1 MTLMSLLL
9 AQLLSKL
16 PGTTF
21 ILILGYLNQEIT
33 LALQVQRI
41 QKGNNITGIDLF
53 QVHAQ

>member
-1 MTLMSLLL
+1 MILMSLLL